1 MDDGRPVRGMLFLG
15 AFLWNMCNGMLFV
28 LTPLFGVSLGLSV
41 LDIGSLVGL
50 PYLMTIVMRFV
61 GGAFA
66 DRYGEHRML
75 QVCYSLNVLAA
86 AGLYM
91 AGGFFSLM
99 LSSALANLSRS
110 MFWVPAQSMAS
121 QLSSR
126 DPGKMLGQLSAA
138 NYTGQLL
145 GLALGGILAGW
156 LGYGTTFILVAL
168 ASVVG
173 MLLGFALPPIRLKP
187 GGRTVWQITVRMSRR
202 LVERRTWLLISSSC
216 AAAVPLGIT
225 QSIYPVYMS
234 DLSFSAG
241 WISVVIAVRSL
252 GPVVIGLALGSDITI
267 EREKLFYALSMG
279 GTRSL
284 HPRQRVDRRMAAVGS
299 LHHRSWHGG
308 RNRGPA
314 QSGPGRGSQSSQRPL
329 RGHGEHRTRVEH
341 GAHGPS
347 VAPGLGRR
355 CLGVRGHVPRHR
367 VFLSAHC
374 HGDSPG
380 ISGSALEVSAG
391 VFSTPDGEPLSR
403 SKNPRQPV
411 LTGAPQVNIRYCGND
426 G

>member
-15 AFLWNMCNGMLFV
+15 ALLWNMCNGMLFV
-28 LTPLFGVSLGLSV
+28 LTPLVGVSLGLSV
-41 LDIGSLVGL
+41 LDIGSLIGL
-50 PYLMTIVMRFV
+50 PYLLTIVMRFV

-145 GLALGGILAGW
+145 GLSLGGILAGW

-187 GGRTVWQITVRMSRR
+187 GGRTVWHITVGMSRR

-216 AAAVPLGIT
+216 AAAVPFGIT

-241 WISVVIAVRSL
+241 WISVVIAVRSI

-279 GTRSL
+279 GLGLCILAS
-284 HPRQRVDRRMAAVGS
+284 AWA
-299 LHHRSWHGG
+299 GG
-308 RNRGPA
+308 WLLLGLCIA
-314 QSGPGRGSQSSQRPL
+314 
-329 RGHGEHRTRVEH
+329 
-341 GAHGPS
+341 
-347 VAPGLGRR
+347 GLGMA
-355 CLGVRGHVPRHR
+355 G
-367 VFLSAHC
+367 
-374 HGDSPG
+374 G
-380 ISGSALEVSAG
+380 IADLLNQVQA
-391 VFSTPDGEPLSR
+391 VDLSR
-403 SKNPRQPV
+403 ASDRSAVMASTGLGWNMAPMALPLLLGWAADVWGFGAMFLATGCFFLLIAMATPLVYRV
-411 LTGAPQVNIRYCGND
+411 LR
-426 G
+426 

>member
-156 LGYGTTFILVAL
+156 LGYGTTFILVASGIHRQH
-168 ASVVG
+168 AARICAPPDPVETRRPHRVADHREDEPAVG
-173 MLLGFALPPIRLKP
+173 RAAH
-187 GGRTVWQITVRMSRR
+187 
-202 LVERRTWLLISSSC
+202 WLLISSSC

-279 GTRSL
+279 GLGLCILASAWT
-284 HPRQRVDRRMAAVGS
+284 
-299 LHHRSWHGG
+299 GG
-308 RNRGPA
+308 WLLLG
-314 QSGPGRGSQSSQRPL
+314 L
-329 RGHGEHRTRVEH
+329 CIT
-341 GAHGPS
+341 
-347 VAPGLGRR
+347 GLGMA
-355 CLGVRGHVPRHR
+355 G
-367 VFLSAHC
+367 
-374 HGDSPG
+374 G
-380 ISGSALEVSAG
+380 IADLLNQVQA
-391 VFSTPDGEPLSR
+391 VDLSR
-403 SKNPRQPV
+403 ASDRSAVMASTGLGWNMAPMALPLLLGWAADVWGFGAMFLATGCFFLLIAMATPLVYRV
-411 LTGAPQVNIRYCGND
+411 LR
-426 G
+426 

>member
-1 MDDGRPVRGMLFLG
+1 MDDGRPARGMLFLG
-15 AFLWNMCNGMLFV
+15 ALLWNMCNGMLFV

-41 LDIGSLVGL
+41 LDIGSLIGL
-50 PYLMTIVMRFV
+50 PYLLTIVMRFV

-145 GLALGGILAGW
+145 GLSLGGILAGW

-187 GGRTVWQITVRMSRR
+187 GGRTVWQITVGMSRR

-216 AAAVPLGIT
+216 AAAVPFGIT

-267 EREKLFYALSMG
+267 EREKLFYALGMG
-279 GTRSL
+279 GLGLSILASAWT
-284 HPRQRVDRRMAAVGS
+284 
-299 LHHRSWHGG
+299 GG
-308 RNRGPA
+308 WLLLGLCIA
-314 QSGPGRGSQSSQRPL
+314 
-329 RGHGEHRTRVEH
+329 
-341 GAHGPS
+341 
-347 VAPGLGRR
+347 GLG
-355 CLGVRGHVPRHR
+355 LAG
-367 VFLSAHC
+367 
-374 HGDSPG
+374 G
-380 ISGSALEVSAG
+380 IADLLNQVQA
-391 VFSTPDGEPLSR
+391 VDLSR
-403 SKNPRQPV
+403 ASDRSAVMASTGLGWNMAPMALPLLLGWAADAWGFGAMFLATGGFFLLIAMATPLVYRV
-411 LTGAPQVNIRYCGND
+411 LR
-426 G
+426 